1 MIRGIPEVTN
11 NTPQPTDSS
20 DSGKA
25 AGIIVPI
32 TNGILN
38 FLGQLFDN
46 KNSNSSN
53 NTNTNTNSNQGSTTN
68 DRVVVVQQK
77 DNSMK
82 YIAIAA
88 CISIV
93 AVMIAK
99 K

>member
-11 NTPQPTDSS
+11 NTPQPTDSG

-32 TNGILN
+32 TTGILN
-38 FLGQLFDN
+38 FLGQMFGN
-46 KNSNSSN
+46 KNSTNS
-53 NTNTNTNSNQGSTTN
+53 NTNTNSNQGSSTTN

-88 CISIV
+88 CIGIV

>member
-11 NTPQPTDSS
+11 NTPQPTDSG

-25 AGIIVPI
+25 AGIIVQI
-32 TNGILN
+32 TTGILN
-38 FLGQLFDN
+38 FLGQLFGN
-46 KNSNSSN
+46 KNSTNS
-53 NTNTNTNSNQGSTTN
+53 NTNTNTNSNQGSSTTN

-77 DNSMK
+77 DNTIK

-88 CISIV
+88 CIGIV

>member
-11 NTPQPTDSS
+11 NTPQPTDSG

-25 AGIIVPI
+25 AGIIVPL
-32 TNGILN
+32 TNGVLN
-38 FLGQLFDN
+38 FLGLLFGN

-53 NTNTNTNSNQGSTTN
+53 NTNTNSNQGSSTTN

-77 DNSMK
+77 DNTIK

-88 CISIV
+88 CIGIV

>member
-11 NTPQPTDSS
+11 NTPQPTDSG

-25 AGIIVPI
+25 AGIIVPL
-32 TNGILN
+32 TNGVLN
-38 FLGQLFDN
+38 FLSSLFGN
-46 KNSNSSN
+46 KNSTNS
-53 NTNTNTNSNQGSTTN
+53 NTNTNSNQGSSTTTN

-77 DNSMK
+77 DNTIK

-88 CISIV
+88 CIGIV

>member
-25 AGIIVPI
+25 AGIIVPL
-32 TNGILN
+32 TNGVLN
-38 FLGQLFDN
+38 LLASLFGN

-53 NTNTNTNSNQGSTTN
+53 NTNTNSNQGSSTTN

-77 DNSMK
+77 DNTIK

-88 CISIV
+88 CIGIV

>member
-11 NTPQPTDSS
+11 NTPQLTDSG

-32 TNGILN
+32 TTGILN
-38 FLGQLFDN
+38 FLGQLFGN

-53 NTNTNTNSNQGSTTN
+53 NTNTNSNQGSSTTN

-77 DNSMK
+77 DNTMK

-88 CISIV
+88 CIGIV

>member
-11 NTPQPTDSS
+11 NTPQPTDS
-20 DSGKA
+20 GKA
-25 AGIIVPI
+25 AGIIVPL
-32 TNGILN
+32 TNGVLN
-38 FLGQLFDN
+38 FLSLLFGN
-46 KNSNSSN
+46 KNSTNS
-53 NTNTNTNSNQGSTTN
+53 NTNTNSNQGSSTTTTN

-77 DNSMK
+77 DNTIK

-88 CISIV
+88 CIGIV

>member
-11 NTPQPTDSS
+11 NTPQLTDSG

-32 TNGILN
+32 TTGILN
-38 FLGQLFDN
+38 FLGQLFGN

-53 NTNTNTNSNQGSTTN
+53 NTNTNSNQGSSTTN

-77 DNSMK
+77 DNTMK

-88 CISIV
+88 CIGIFFE
-93 AVMIAK
+93 K
-99 K
+99 KKKK